1 MRIGTFILALF
12 SGCLGLLVSAT
23 NNVAEKAGT
32 DDRADLRSGI
42 VDSSAPSEVVAVLAW
57 GELTLGRNIQRQ
69 TRFIRRVATET
80 ERRIAAQNAAAYY
93 AQLSRAEKA
102 DLKKTKR
109 YWAVPI
115 TKKKVTKPGRKVP
128 KEEPKKEPKEEPKE
142 EEPKE
147 KKEEPKEEAK
157 ANDVIIYD
165 PLSGSIVNKYVYT
178 LESLPAPD
186 TPINLDGYEPLLY
199 VGR

>member
-1 MRIGTFILALF
+1 MRTTIFTLAVLSTYVAVF
-12 SGCLGLLVSAT
+12 AWAT
-23 NNVAEKAGT
+23 NPNNWAEPVGSDKS
-32 DDRADLRSGI
+32 ADPPPGI
-42 VDSSAPSEVVAVLAW
+42 ISSPAPSKVVATLAW
-57 GELTLGRNIQRQ
+57 GELTIGRNIQRQ
-69 TRFIRRVATET
+69 TRFIRRVATEA

-142 EEPKE
+142 E
-147 KKEEPKEEAK
+147 KEEPKEEAK